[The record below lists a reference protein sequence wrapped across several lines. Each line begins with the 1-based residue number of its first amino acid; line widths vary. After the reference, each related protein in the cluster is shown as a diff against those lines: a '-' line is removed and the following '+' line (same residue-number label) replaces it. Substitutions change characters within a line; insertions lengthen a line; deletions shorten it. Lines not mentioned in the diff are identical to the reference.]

1 MEPTRSW
8 SVFGL
13 RIRLKSAKLQLIM
26 DPKDE
31 IKAKLDI
38 IAVIGEYL
46 ELKPAGMHGFRA
58 LCPFH
63 SEKSASFHVSSDR
76 QIFHCFGCVIRLKIY
91 TFV

>member
-1 MEPTRSW
+1 
-8 SVFGL
+8 
-13 RIRLKSAKLQLIM
+13 M

-38 IAVIGEYL
+38 VAVIGEYL

-63 SEKSASFHVSSDR
+63 AESVPRTSAHQRNSSTHHAVCATHNFLLIAS
-76 QIFHCFGCVIRLKIY
+76 QSIGEEE
-91 TFV
+91 